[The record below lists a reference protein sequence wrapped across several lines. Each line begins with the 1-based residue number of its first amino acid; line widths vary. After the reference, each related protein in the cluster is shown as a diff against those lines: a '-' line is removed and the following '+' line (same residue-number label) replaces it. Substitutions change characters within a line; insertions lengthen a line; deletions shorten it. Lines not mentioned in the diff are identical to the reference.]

1 MNESKTKQKIKSTNP
16 KQLPIKTHKN
26 KLKTK
31 NNYQLQ
37 IEEEKEVN
45 ELLGITN
52 DQRETESKN
61 TMNTKPTLKKL
72 KSEVNLQVGEM
83 KKDLKETID
92 NTIQAAI
99 ATGMEKLSQSTAAM
113 VQEMFVGFAKQSNH
127 PQPPANKKTQCQS
140 YSNSPNDIGCGVT
153 TEEQPKPSESG
164 YIKPSTSGHVKSS
177 TSGYISEKQKMEL
190 KPSTSGHVQSP
201 TSGYISEKQKK
212 EVEFSKFSRG
222 KNFQTRIKSIQLR
235 MKMVGS
241 KDDMKSLFRNL
252 TQEVN
257 NDLEEYNMELCRF
270 TIDENPE
277 LDGRCCKF
285 YQFNG
290 CPHVR
295 ICKEQFIHSL
305 KWNNNRQN
313 DYSNRNQNTREQQR
327 TFGNTETN
335 FFIHACSLCLSLR
348 KGYGHHPLFKCELLI
363 ELDNIAQ
370 DPGNYVP
377 VLMVPKKA
385 KIKIRTIKTDPLSN
399 PEDNIVSPP
408 LPLLLPPPLPLPLPT
423 IQMRPNRELLRN
435 ATSKIKQEVFEL
447 DD

>member
-37 IEEEKEVN
+37 IEDEKEVN

-164 YIKPSTSGHVKSS
+164 YIKPSTSGHVQSS
-177 TSGYISEKQKMEL
+177 
-190 KPSTSGHVQSP
+190 

-285 YQFNG
+285 YQYNG

-313 DYSNRNQNTREQQR
+313 GYSNRNQNTREQQR

-348 KGYGHHPLFKCELLI
+348 KGYGHHPLFKCELLL